1 MASHAV
7 EVFVATTNEQASAAE
22 AGLVARAAH
31 EFLWRHHC
39 APYDLIV
46 YQLGNARCHDF
57 IWPYLFQFPGLVVL
71 HDAHLHHARAGAL
84 LDRGRRDDYTA
95 ELVFN
100 HPELTAQTSIV
111 GISGFGGA
119 LAFYWPMLRAV
130 VTSARLIAV
139 HNPIVAADL
148 SASFDARVETI
159 RLGVRDPFGAVE
171 ARDRLTARFQ
181 ARERL
186 GIRHDSFVIL
196 AYGGIMP
203 EKRIAAATRALAA
216 LRTHGDVR
224 LILVGGVAPHYDPV
238 ADARAAGVADRV
250 AVTGFVSNSDIPAY
264 LLAADVALALR
275 WPTAR
280 ETSAAWAEC
289 LAAGLPT
296 MLSDLAHLAH
306 VPTLSARDWRR
317 PPAADPIAIAVDLFD
332 EEEILIRG
340 LRRLMADQ
348 TLRERLGRAAR
359 AYFEAHHTVSGMVA
373 DYLRAIDA
381 GAMRSAPE
389 TELPAHLRPDPLAHA
404 RHLAA
409 AVGVDLSMQ

>member
-1 MASHAV
+1 
-7 EVFVATTNEQASAAE
+7 
-22 AGLVARAAH
+22 
-31 EFLWRHHC
+31 
-39 APYDLIV
+39 
-46 YQLGNARCHDF
+46 
-57 IWPYLFQFPGLVVL
+57 
-71 HDAHLHHARAGAL
+71 
-84 LDRGRRDDYTA
+84 
-95 ELVFN
+95 
-100 HPELTAQTSIV
+100 
-111 GISGFGGA
+111 
-119 LAFYWPMLRAV
+119 MLRAV

-148 SASFDARVETI
+148 ARSFDARVETI
-159 RLGVRDPFGAVE
+159 RLGVRDPFGTIE
-171 ARDRLTARFQ
+171 AGERMAARLRT
-181 ARERL
+181 RERL
-186 GIRHDSFVIL
+186 GMRPDSFVIL
-196 AYGGIMP
+196 AYGGITP

-224 LILVGGVAPHYDPV
+224 LMLVGGVAPDYDPV

-306 VPTLSARDWRR
+306 VPTLSVRDWRP

-332 EEEILIRG
+332 EEQILIRG

-373 DYLRAIDA
+373 DYLGAIDA
-381 GAMRSAPE
+381 GAMRSAPG